1 MPASDTEMK
10 PARRLFA
17 YSMLYL
23 FLLFAIMLV
32 EDGFGRLA

>member
-1 MPASDTEMK
+1 MK

-23 FLLFAIMLV
+23 FLLFAILLV
-32 EDGFGRLA
+32 EGGFRGWVA